1 MTFANDCANCCFF
14 RAKKEKFAFRYAK
27 IAQKFCEWKPYE
39 EDIVVFNSDNYLYIV
54 SDTEIASHFRN
65 AKFTL

>member
-1 MTFANDCANCCFF
+1 MIAQIVVFSRKTDAQRKKNFAV
-14 RAKKEKFAFRYAK
+14 RSAK
-27 IAQKFCEWKPYE
+27 IAHKFCEWKPYK